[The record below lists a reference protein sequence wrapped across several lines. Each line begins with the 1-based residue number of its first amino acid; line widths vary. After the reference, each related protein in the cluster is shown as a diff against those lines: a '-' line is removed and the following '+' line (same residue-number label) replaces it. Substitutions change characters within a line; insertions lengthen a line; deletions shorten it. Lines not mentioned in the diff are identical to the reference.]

1 MKTKFFFFFF
11 LIISITS
18 LAVETNE
25 QTQAPEINK
34 AFNDINK
41 KLVLITNYSANFIV
55 DINSIKGKV
64 HQSGTFIQKLPYSF
78 KRDMK
83 MEAMGGIMNVRE
95 ITVCNGKTGWQAE
108 YAPNG
113 KVINVSRWGEASIE
127 EIFYAFLSK
136 AYLIMLTEDIT
147 NSYASLQKSIN
158 FTKVISKDGGYIFT
172 GSVDVKSPK
181 YLALYKIAATL
192 GEAGISNYMP
202 DKVRLVID
210 KHGIASEWLQNNLK
224 NEPVV
229 DVKLSNIVINSPL
242 KKNIFT
248 FKPPKDII
256 VMDIGQ
262 ALQRGRIHIN
272 HPMLKKEAPKMK
284 LVYLAGKEK
293 TVKPG
298 SQPIVLTFFASW
310 SGNSR
315 KYLGNVDKLYGKFN
329 LRGVQFITIT
339 DDSDTGKIKEFIDS
353 EKLTLPIYIDPE
365 KKATKNY
372 NVHVVPKTF
381 VIDKNGIVID
391 VIEGNAPGT
400 LSALKQTIEKMLK

>member
-1 MKTKFFFFFF
+1 MKAKILLL
-11 LIISITS
+11 LIISFTS
-18 LAVETNE
+18 FAEEVKNE
-25 QTQAPEINK
+25 TQASEINK

-41 KLVLITNYSANFIV
+41 KLLLITNYSANFIV
-55 DINSIKGKV
+55 DINSVKGKV

-95 ITVCNGKTGWQAE
+95 ITVCNGKAGWQAE

-127 EIFYAFLSK
+127 ELFYMFLSK
-136 AYLIMLTEDIT
+136 AYLIMLTDDIT
-147 NSYASLQKSIN
+147 NTYTSLQKSIN
-158 FTKVISKDGGYIFT
+158 FTKVISKGGGYIFT
-172 GSVDVKSPK
+172 GSVDAKSPK
-181 YLALYKIAATL
+181 YLALFKIAATF

-202 DKVRLVID
+202 DKVRLVIN
-210 KHGIASEWLQNNLK
+210 KHGIATSWLQNNLK

-229 DVKLSNIVINSPL
+229 DVKLSNIVINGPL
-242 KKNIFT
+242 KKNAFT
-248 FKPPKDII
+248 FKPPKEII

-284 LVYLAGKEK
+284 LMYLAGKEK
-293 TVKPG
+293 TVEPG

-329 LRGVQFITIT
+329 LRGVKFITIT
-339 DDSDTGKIKEFIDS
+339 DDTDTGKIKEFIDS
-353 EKLTLPIYIDPE
+353 ERLTLPIYIDPE
-365 KKATKNY
+365 IKATKNY
-372 NVHVVPKTF
+372 NVHIVPKTF
-381 VIDKNGIVID
+381 VIDKNGIVVD

-400 LSALKQTIEKMLK
+400 LSALKQTIEKTLK

>member
-1 MKTKFFFFFF
+1 MKMKILLLL
-11 LIISITS
+11 LIISFTS
-18 LAVETNE
+18 FAAETNE
-25 QTQAPEINK
+25 QTQASEINK
-34 AFNDINK
+34 AFNDVNK
-41 KLVLITNYSANFIV
+41 KLLSITNYSANFIV

-64 HQSGTFIQKLPYSF
+64 HQSGTFIQKIPYSF

-108 YAPNG
+108 CAPNG
-113 KVINVSRWGEASIE
+113 KVINASRWGEASIE

-136 AYLIMLTEDIT
+136 AYLIMLTDDIT
-147 NSYASLQKSIN
+147 NTYASLQKSIN
-158 FTKVISKDGGYIFT
+158 FTKVVSKDGGYIFT
-172 GSVDVKSPK
+172 GSVDTKSPK

-202 DKVRLVID
+202 DKVKLVID
-210 KHGIASEWLQNNLK
+210 KHGIASKWLQNNLK
-224 NEPVV
+224 NKPVV
-229 DVKLSNIVINSPL
+229 DVKLSNIVINGPL
-242 KKNIFT
+242 KKNVFT

-262 ALQRGRIHIN
+262 ALQRGRIHVN

-284 LVYLAGKEK
+284 LIYLAGKKK
-293 TVKPG
+293 TVETG

-339 DDSDTGKIKEFIDS
+339 DETDTEKIKEFIDS

-365 KKATKNY
+365 KKTTKNY

-381 VIDKNGIVID
+381 VINKNGIVID

-400 LSALKQTIEKMLK
+400 LSALKQTIEKTLK

>member
-1 MKTKFFFFFF
+1 MKTKIFLLL
-11 LIISITS
+11 LIISFTS
-18 LAVETNE
+18 FAEDVKKET
-25 QTQAPEINK
+25 QPPEINK

-41 KLVLITNYSANFIV
+41 KLLLITNYSANFIV
-55 DINSIKGKV
+55 DINSVKGKV
-64 HQSGTFIQKLPYSF
+64 HQSGTFIQKTPYSF

-108 YAPNG
+108 CAPDG
-113 KVINVSRWGEASIE
+113 KVINVSQWGEASIE
-127 EIFYAFLSK
+127 EIFYVFLSK
-136 AYLIMLTEDIT
+136 AYLIMLTDDIT
-147 NSYASLQKSIN
+147 NTYTSLKKNIN
-158 FTKVISKDGGYIFT
+158 FTKVVSKDGGYIFT
-172 GSVDVKSPK
+172 GNVNTKSPK
-181 YLALYKIAATL
+181 YLALFRLAATL

-202 DKVRLVID
+202 DKVRLVIN

-224 NEPVV
+224 DERVV
-229 DVKLSNIVINSPL
+229 DVKLSNIVVNGPL
-242 KKNIFT
+242 KKNVFT
-248 FKPPKDII
+248 FKPPKEII

-262 ALQRGRIHIN
+262 ALQRDRIHVN
-272 HPMLKKEAPKMK
+272 HPMLKKEAPEMK
-284 LVYLAGKEK
+284 LMYLAGKKK

-339 DDSDTGKIKEFIDS
+339 DATDTEKIKEFIDS

-381 VIDKNGIVID
+381 VIDKNGIVVD

-400 LSALKQTIEKMLK
+400 LSALKQTIEKTLK